1 MFILFFPF
9 RKHQLAVESDRR
21 RLLRRCLY
29 EWQVWCRIMREQRC
43 ILAQQQE
50 TKRKMAALLSAAVK
64 GHLKTKITIA
74 NQQQVIQPE
83 LGNQSETSAKVRGG
97 QILNSSNFLFFSPHI
112 KQSYYLYLNKI
123 RHD

>member
-1 MFILFFPF
+1 
-9 RKHQLAVESDRR
+9 
-21 RLLRRCLY
+21 
-29 EWQVWCRIMREQRC
+29 MREQRC

-123 RHD
+123 RHDENTNPAIPNT